1 MKAMKRFGA
10 LMLVLTLA
18 LSALTGCGSK
28 DPSSASG
35 SSSGAGSGSGSGDV
49 SQISL
54 MDLSQVTDPYLAVSG
69 LAGDEVV
76 ATMGAA
82 EITAGEYLYWLS
94 RVIENYLGQMGGQ
107 TATLPWDAEMTEG
120 QTFGQYVM
128 DEAMEVTT
136 YYRTL
141 REMARQM
148 DITPDPSIASDL
160 DKQYTDMILQA
171 EGDEERVVHT
181 LWANLL
187 TRDLLLA
194 LSENSSLYN
203 QLLQQNFGEDSG
215 HAPTDAEVNAWLE
228 ETGQYRAKHILLTT
242 IDLSTR
248 EPLDEETITQKKAT
262 IDDLLA
268 QLRAAEDPIALFD
281 QLMNEYSE
289 DSGLAANPEGYTTS
303 KGEMVAPFEE
313 AALALKTGEISDVVE
328 SDFGYHIILRL
339 PMDPDEFRLS
349 CTNALFQRSV
359 EQERERL
366 GVQKESA
373 VLDKLDV
380 GAFWDKVSSLQA
392 AVMAEA
398 NQ

>member
-1 MKAMKRFGA
+1 
-10 LMLVLTLA
+10 
-18 LSALTGCGSK
+18 
-28 DPSSASG
+28 
-35 SSSGAGSGSGSGDV
+35 
-49 SQISL
+49 
-54 MDLSQVTDPYLAVSG
+54 
-69 LAGDEVV
+69 
-76 ATMGAA
+76 
-82 EITAGEYLYWLS
+82 
-94 RVIENYLGQMGGQ
+94 
-107 TATLPWDAEMTEG
+107 MTEG

-128 DEAMEVTT
+128 DEAMNVTT

-141 REMARQM
+141 REMSRQM
-148 DITPDPSIASDL
+148 DITPDPSIASVL

-203 QLLQQNFGEDSG
+203 QLLQQNFGDDSG